1 MNMKYQDAMDL
12 FCGCRIDLISD
23 AYLASLIKSDFN
35 DDEMSIAEA
44 FKLLKKMENAGT
56 TYPCEQMQADVA
68 DAIRHLVEYGGE
80 QPDGE
85 GISCGRAMVEY
96 LLTADLASF
105 AKTVYR
111 EVIHAAD
118 RYMLPDLNAID

>member
-1 MNMKYQDAMDL
+1 MKYQNAMDL
-12 FCGCRIDLISD
+12 FCECRIDLISD
-23 AYLASLIKSDFN
+23 AYLVSLIKSDFN

-80 QPDGE
+80 QPDGTE
-85 GISCGRAMVEY
+85 ISSGRTMVEY
-96 LLTADLASF
+96 LLAADLASF
-105 AKTVYR
+105 AKTVYS
-111 EVIHAAD
+111 EVIRAAG
-118 RYMLPDLNAID
+118 RYVLPDIDEIA